1 MSGTPFDQALQAA
14 RHDDPSVRQRAAL
27 WLGTHADETVAAD
40 LVHAHVRAADAV
52 YRFDATAMGLG
63 MDGVNRLFSNANPA
77 LRVAR
82 ARGVGRAGPAWSSAA
97 VTPTKDS

>member
-40 LVHAHVRAADAV
+40 LVRLLVTEPDFYVRE
-52 YRFDATAMGLG
+52 TLTW
-63 MDGVNRLFSNANPA
+63 A
-77 LRVAR
+77 L
-82 ARGVGRAGPAWSSAA
+82 AA
-97 VTPTKDS
+97 VTTAAAASRPAP